1 MAAPLRRRWLT
12 VLAVC
17 LGFFMIMLDTTI
29 VYVATPSIMSGLH
42 SSLDQVLWVFNAYLL
57 TYAVLQITAGRL
69 GDIWGPRNL
78 FLVGLVLFT
87 AASALCGISRD
98 SNELIAARVMQG
110 VGGALLAPQSLT
122 ILATTFP
129 PERRGAAI
137 GIWAG
142 VVGLSTV
149 AGPVLGGFVVTYAD
163 WRWIFFLNIPVGVVA
178 VAATLAFVP
187 NLKLGARHLMDPVGV
202 VLATSALFLVVF
214 GLIEGQ
220 RYDWSSAIWTI
231 IGAGGVVGLAFAV
244 WEVRQPEPLVPLRLF
259 RERNFSLMN
268 WTILAVNFALQ
279 GVFIPLAIYTQ
290 SVLGMSPLQ
299 SGLTVAPMAVTI
311 AVVAPFAGRLADRL
325 GSKYLLAAGLALFA
339 AGSSWVVLIA
349 TTTSH
354 QLDFLPAFVVGGLGL
369 GLVAAPMTT
378 LALRRVARADA
389 ASASAVINTTR
400 QLGAVLGAAV
410 IGAVL
415 QNRLASDLNS
425 RASAAATLRLPRPLR
440 AEFTTRFGGAVKQ
453 GLHVGR
459 GQDGV
464 QVPAGLPPEVAHQ
477 LKALVHDVF
486 VNGYVAGMRPT
497 VGVAVAVLG
506 VASAS
511 CVLIKG
517 RRTQETLDTTQPVVG
532 WPSPAPSE
540 EGA

>member
-29 VYVATPSIMSGLH
+29 VYVATPSIMRTLQ

-57 TYAVLQITAGRL
+57 AYAVLQITAGRL
-69 GDIWGPRNL
+69 GDLWSPRNL

-87 AASALCGISRD
+87 AASALCGLSRD
-98 SNELIAARVMQG
+98 SNELIAARVAQG

-163 WRWIFFLNIPVGVVA
+163 WRWIFFLNVPVGVVA
-178 VAATLAFVP
+178 LVATLAFVP
-187 NLKLGARHLMDPVGV
+187 NLKLGARHRMDPVGV
-202 VLATSALFLVVF
+202 VLATAALFLVVF

-220 RYDWSSAIWTI
+220 RYEWSSAIWAI
-231 IGAGGVVGLAFAV
+231 IGAGGLMGLSFAV
-244 WEVRQPEPLVPLRLF
+244 WEVGQAEPLVPLRLF

-325 GSKYLLAAGLALFA
+325 GSKYLLITGLALFA

-349 TTTSH
+349 TTTSQ
-354 QLDFLPAFVVGGLGL
+354 QLDFLAAFVVCGLGL

-378 LALRRVARADA
+378 VALRRVATADA

-415 QNRLASDLNS
+415 QNRLATDLNS
-425 RASAAATLRLPRPLR
+425 RASAAAVQLPGPLR
-440 AEFTTRFGGAVKQ
+440 AEFTTRFAVAVKQ

-464 QVPAGLPPEVAHQ
+464 RVPAGLPPDVTNQ
-477 LKALVHDVF
+477 LRGLLHDVF

-497 VGVAVAVLG
+497 VMVAVAVLG
-506 VASAS
+506 AASAS
-511 CVLIKG
+511 CLLIKE
-517 RRTQETLDTTQPVVG
+517 RRPAGTLDTGQVAIG
-532 WPSPAPSE
+532 WPSPAPLE